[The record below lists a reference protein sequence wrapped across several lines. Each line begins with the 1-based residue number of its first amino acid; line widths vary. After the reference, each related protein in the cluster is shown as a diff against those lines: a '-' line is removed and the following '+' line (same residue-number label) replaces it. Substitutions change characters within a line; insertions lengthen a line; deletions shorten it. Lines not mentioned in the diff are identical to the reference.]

1 MASYLAIV
9 LPGGEYG
16 AQGPALHL
24 PRLALQEAGA
34 ETVVVKYPPLPWPLP
49 EGGAWWDDF
58 HRSVAGEIA
67 SIVSDARP
75 DRVTFVAKSLG
86 TMALA
91 ALDAATTGAARVDA
105 VWLTPLFGLEAVR
118 SGAISHG
125 WPSLVVAGGA
135 DAAHDPVAHEQV
147 RAALVAP
154 SLVLAGADHALEVPG
169 DVRATLDR
177 LRALTEAVIAFADL
191 GWSMGQQR

>member
-16 AQGPALHL
+16 AHGPALHL

-34 ETVVVKYPPLPWPLP
+34 EAVVVKYPPLPWPLP
-49 EGGAWWDDF
+49 EGGEWWDDL
-58 HRSVAGEIA
+58 HRAVAGEVA
-67 SIVSDARP
+67 SIVTEARP

-91 ALDAATTGAARVDA
+91 ALATATTGAARVDA

-125 WPSLVVAGGA
+125 WPSLLVAGGA
-135 DAAHDPVAHEQV
+135 DPAHDPAAHEQV

-177 LRALTEAVIAFADL
+177 LRALTEAVIAFAEL
-191 GWSMGQQR
+191 GWSVGQQG